1 MSLEFLPLPYT
12 TKITYRLL
20 QITRA
25 WIEREGRRR
34 AGLRIARWVLAI
46 ILVLNVKSWPIL
58 WHVRLSRPVVRVLLR
73 DFWHRLRVKFSSRAV
88 GHRLEDKW
96 LDTVPLVGMN
106 PFEYQGVYRT
116 RATFDECDYNIH
128 LSNSSYA
135 KVLDISRFEA
145 LVQLFPLLFRSG
157 AGMALGASHFHF
169 IREIPAMQ
177 KFEIRTTIGSW
188 DRKWLYLVSKFV
200 TQSASTSKPHFQS
213 RDTHPPYSSQCTS
226 EVQYSNNTATPQ
238 SPDVSPSPTTSSSSE
253 SLFDAIHDPSSS
265 SSSISLPSSPSKS
278 NFFYEPDGSLVH
290 TVVVAKLC
298 FKAGRLSIPPSI
310 VLASNGFNTPTSSR
324 RVTLSSSLDSRP
336 QLALPSHW
344 AKLKRIASPTHGGSI
359 AKLYAFYRGGWRDAQ
374 DVNTGSELWWET
386 ALGGYVE
393 VHRSAA
399 LTDLRGLQEGLEC
412 ARSL

>member
-1 MSLEFLPLPYT
+1 
-12 TKITYRLL
+12 
-20 QITRA
+20 
-25 WIEREGRRR
+25 
-34 AGLRIARWVLAI
+34 
-46 ILVLNVKSWPIL
+46 
-58 WHVRLSRPVVRVLLR
+58 
-73 DFWHRLRVKFSSRAV
+73 
-88 GHRLEDKW
+88 LEDEW
-96 LDTVPLVGMN
+96 LDSVPLVGTN

-226 EVQYSNNTATPQ
+226 E
-238 SPDVSPSPTTSSSSE
+238 
-253 SLFDAIHDPSSS
+253 SLFDAIHAPSSS
-265 SSSISLPSSPSKS
+265 SSSISLPSLPSKS

-310 VLASNGFNTPTSSR
+310 VLASNGFTTPTSSR
-324 RVTLSSSLDSRP
+324 RVTLSSSRDSHP

-344 AKLKRIASPTHGGSI
+344 AKLKRIASPAHGGSI
-359 AKLYAFYRGGWRDAQ
+359 AKLYAFYRGRWRDAQ
-374 DVNTGSELWWET
+374 DVNRDSELWWET